1 LSECLSDIEEIVKE
15 GYEMVIVGDTNFDCD
30 LRNDGFVQLNS

>member
-1 LSECLSDIEEIVKE
+1 MKE